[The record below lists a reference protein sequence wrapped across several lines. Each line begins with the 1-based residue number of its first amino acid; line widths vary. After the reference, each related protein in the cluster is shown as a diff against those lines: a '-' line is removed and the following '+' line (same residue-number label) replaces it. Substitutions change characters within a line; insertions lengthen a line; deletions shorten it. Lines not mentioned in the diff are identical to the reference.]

1 MEIIDFTYLMPLI
14 ILACAPV
21 VSLIAIS
28 VYRNHLITFL
38 LAVVSMFIFLAST
51 IQQWSDLPEAHIV
64 ADLLVLDSFSLFY
77 LVLLGGAGLLLLF
90 ISYPYLSQHAEVKE
104 EYYVLFQ
111 TAIFGAAVLVISVH
125 FASLLLGL
133 EILSISLYSLIAYTR
148 NWDNSIEGG
157 LKYLILA
164 AASSAF
170 LLFGMALIYIETGT
184 LVFAKLG
191 HAFQSIGSLS
201 TAGLA
206 MMLVGVGFKLA
217 LVPFHTWTPDIYQ
230 GAPAPISAFI
240 ASISKGSM
248 VAVLLRFL
256 YATGGL
262 KLDWLVW
269 TLSMMA
275 IASMLFGSIL
285 ALRQDNIKR
294 LLAYSGIAHLGYI
307 LIAIL
312 AKTDLSVQAVTF
324 YLVAYF
330 ISIIGTFGSLAI
342 FSSSD
347 GEIEDIVDLRG
358 MFWTRPLLSII
369 FSAMFFS
376 LVGLPLTAG
385 FIGKFYVVWAA
396 ISDGLW
402 LLVIMLVI
410 SSVIGLYYYLR
421 VIRTMLSPIEE
432 HTPKTASAGLSK
444 MGFAALSV
452 LGLMVIWFGIFPSGL
467 IGLIKSLSLSF

>member
-14 ILACAPV
+14 ILAVAPV

-38 LAVVSMFIFLAST
+38 LAVVSMFIFLACT

-64 ADLLVLDSFSLFY
+64 AELLVLDSFSLFY

-90 ISYPYLSQHAEVKE
+90 ISYPYLSQHTEVKE

-111 TAIFGAAVLVISVH
+111 TALFGAAVLVISVH

-133 EILSISLYSLIAYTR
+133 EILSISLYALIAYTR

-191 HAFQSIGSLS
+191 HAFENIGSLS

-248 VAVLLRFL
+248 VVVLLRFL

-294 LLAYSGIAHLGYI
+294 L
-307 LIAIL
+307 
-312 AKTDLSVQAVTF
+312 SVFRNCSSWIYF
-324 YLVAYF
+324 YCH
-330 ISIIGTFGSLAI
+330 TCKN
-342 FSSSD
+342 
-347 GEIEDIVDLRG
+347 
-358 MFWTRPLLSII
+358 RPFPAGGHLLS
-369 FSAMFFS
+369 
-376 LVGLPLTAG
+376 GC
-385 FIGKFYVVWAA
+385 
-396 ISDGLW
+396 
-402 LLVIMLVI
+402 LLY
-410 SSVIGLYYYLR
+410 LYYR
-421 VIRTMLSPIEE
+421 D
-432 HTPKTASAGLSK
+432 
-444 MGFAALSV
+444 
-452 LGLMVIWFGIFPSGL
+452 IW
-467 IGLIKSLSLSF
+467 